1 MLTQKITIFLII
13 GILMS
18 ISSNITAQS
27 TSHDD
32 EILKADALAL
42 AQVNCDHSL
51 TYYYYKLDPENK
63 TLTAEVR
70 ELTRLNKQMSLNLMG
85 KYSKSDDD
93 KKKFEREISS
103 AKKKLS
109 KCIKYQNILDANAE
123 LEKQKAK
130 KSK

>member
-1 MLTQKITIFLII
+1 MLSQKITIILFI
-13 GILMS
+13 GMLMS
-18 ISSNITAQS
+18 ISLNITAQS
-27 TSHDD
+27 TSHD
-32 EILKADALAL
+32 EERLKADALAL
-42 AQVNCDHSL
+42 AQVNCDHAL

-70 ELTRLNKQMSLNLMG
+70 ELTRFNSQMSLNLMG

-93 KKKFEREISS
+93 KKKFDREISS